1 MKIILKEDVHGLG
14 YKDDI
19 LTVKDGY
26 GRNFL
31 IPTGKAILATPSAEK
46 VLAEDLKQR
55 AHKLAKIKADAE
67 ALAAKLNE
75 ANITIAAKAS
85 EAGKVFGS
93 VTSIQMAEELGKQGI
108 AIDKRTIALKEA
120 IKELGTFKVAVKLHR
135 EVSAEFT
142 VNVVAE

>member
-1 MKIILKEDVHGLG
+1 MKIILIEDVHGLG

-31 IPTGKAILATPSAEK
+31 IPTGKAVLATPSAEK
-46 VLAEDLKQR
+46 VLAENLKQR

-67 ALAAKLNE
+67 ALAAKINE
-75 ANITIAAKAS
+75 ANITIATKSS

>member
-1 MKIILKEDVHGLG
+1 MGTL
-14 YKDDI
+14 
-19 LTVKDGY
+19 
-26 GRNFL
+26 L
-31 IPTGKAILATPSAEK
+31 ITAKHIATLHTE
-46 VLAEDLKQR
+46 VGFGVGNLR
-55 AHKLAKIKADAE
+55 T
-67 ALAAKLNE
+67 ALAAKINE
-75 ANITIAAKAS
+75 ANITIATKAS